1 MILTIVLTSGE
12 ELVAEYITHD
22 DRQMTI
28 KRPMVIEHAE
38 FEDTMASRLSRYF
51 TFDDGGETV
60 VYMRHVIATT
70 KCAQKMVDYY
80 TKAVDKCYSD
90 THREIPDVNEAR
102 EAGITPEELISLLTG
117 RTTIQ

>member
-28 KRPMVIEHAE
+28 KRPMAIEHAE
-38 FEDTMASRLSRYF
+38 FEESMVSRLTRYF
-51 TFDDGGETV
+51 TFDDGEEAI
-60 VYMRHVIATT
+60 VYMQHVVATT

-90 THREIPDVNEAR
+90 THTEVPDLKEVQ
-102 EAGITPEELISLLTG
+102 EAGINAEDIISLLTG
-117 RTTIQ
+117 KITIQ

>member
-38 FEDTMASRLSRYF
+38 FEEATASRLSRYF
-51 TFDDGGETV
+51 TFDDGGETQ
-60 VYMRHVIATT
+60 VYMKHVVATT

-90 THREIPDVNEAR
+90 THTEVPDIKQAQ
-102 EAGITPEELISLLTG
+102 EAGISPDELIALLTG
-117 RTTIQ
+117 RMKIQ